1 MSEQTDHAQPNG
13 HGDGA
18 TLEVGSEIAS
28 RSRTI
33 CESDLMMFSA
43 LTGDWH
49 PQHADAVWAAESR
62 FGERIAHGMLVL
74 SYSLGLAQLD
84 PTRVVALRG
93 FGRVAFK
100 RPVHMGDTIRVVA
113 KVAELKPI
121 DPEHALADLEWRV
134 VNQRDELAVRARLEV
149 VVRTSDAPSRN
160 GAAAETPAASSAE
173 GARDQ
178 GGPDALG
185 DLYGERV
192 LL

>member
-1 MSEQTDHAQPNG
+1 MNERTDHAQPNG
-13 HGDGA
+13 RGA
-18 TLEVGSEIAS
+18 SPELEVGGEIAS
-28 RSRTI
+28 ASRTI
-33 CESDLMMFSA
+33 SETDLVMFSS

-74 SYSLGLAQLD
+74 SYSIGLAQLD
-84 PTRVVALRG
+84 PARVVALRG

-121 DPEHALADLEWRV
+121 DPGHSLAGLDWRV
-134 VNQRDELAVRARLEV
+134 VNQRDELAVRARVEV
-149 VVRTSDAPSRN
+149 VVRTPGAPAGN
-160 GAAAETPAASSAE
+160 GAAEAPAASSA
-173 GARDQ
+173 GAAGDEA
-178 GGPDALG
+178 PADALG
-185 DLYGERV
+185 ELYGDRV

>member
-1 MSEQTDHAQPNG
+1 MSEQTDHARRNG
-13 HGDGA
+13 PGGPAD
-18 TLEVGSEIAS
+18 LEVGSEIAS

-33 CESDLMMFSA
+33 SESDLMMFSA

-84 PTRVVALRG
+84 PNRVVALRG

-121 DPEHALADLEWRV
+121 DPEHSLAALDWRV
-134 VNQRDELAVRARLEV
+134 LNQRDEVAVRARLEA
-149 VVRTSDAPSRN
+149 VVRSSGTPSMN
-160 GAAAETPAASSAE
+160 GAAEAPAASSAGSAGDE
-173 GARDQ
+173 GAADE
-178 GGPDALG
+178 LG